1 MLQSTFRRG
10 GAPLAI
16 HWAPLHRANTML
28 RSIGFLAIALLVAA
42 CSTSTA
48 GSGGGGA
55 PAAGGFPSDACTL
68 LSSSEV
74 STAAGF
80 AVGAGAHPPGSNAL
94 TCHWDGPADTQGNGQ
109 YIELA
114 LDPGAVQYNVFPGS
128 PVPGLGHD
136 AYVQPSTGSLMVKI
150 GSNAFWVYVG
160 APYIGVP
167 AKQAIQTALVKL
179 VIPRLG
185 G

>member
-1 MLQSTFRRG
+1 M
-10 GAPLAI
+10 P
-16 HWAPLHRANTML
+16 
-28 RSIGFLAIALLVAA
+28 RSIGFLAVALLVAA

-48 GSGGGGA
+48 GASGGGA

-74 STAAGF
+74 STAASF
-80 AVGAGAHPPGSNAL
+80 TVGAGSHPAGSNAL
-94 TCHWDGPADTQGNGQ
+94 SCHWDGPADSQGNPQ

-114 LDPGAVQYNVFPGS
+114 LDPGAIQYSVFAGS
-128 PVPGLGHD
+128 PVPGLGYD
-136 AYVQPSTGSLMVKI
+136 AYIQPSTGSLMVKI

-160 APYIGVP
+160 APYIAVP

-185 G
+185 V

>member
-1 MLQSTFRRG
+1 MRR
-10 GAPLAI
+10 I
-16 HWAPLHRANTML
+16 
-28 RSIGFLAIALLVAA
+28 IGSLSIALLIAA
-42 CSTSTA
+42 CSTSSA
-48 GSGGGGA
+48 SSGGGGGGA
-55 PAAGGFPSDACTL
+55 PAGGSLPSDACTL

-80 AVGAGAHPPGSNAL
+80 TVGTGAHPAGSNAL
-94 TCHWDGPADTQGNGQ
+94 TCHWDGPADSQGNGQ

-114 LDPGAVQYNVFPGS
+114 IDPGAIQYNLFPGS

-136 AYVQPSTGSLMVKI
+136 AYMQPQTGSLMVKI

-160 APYIGVP
+160 APYIAVP